1 MTRIHYIKKDN
12 LLLTKLITVSPN
24 LIVKAV
30 VYPDLHGEILD
41 VQGNTLD
48 YVIGK
53 STRQVKD
60 MLKKSLINIGLKIDG
75 EIRNK

>member
-1 MTRIHYIKKDN
+1 MTRIHYTKKNDLQVTELLN
-12 LLLTKLITVSPN
+12 LGPN

-30 VYPDLHGEILD
+30 IYPDLHGEVID

-48 YVIGK
+48 YVTGK
-53 STRQVKD
+53 SLRQVKD
-60 MLKKSLINIGLKIDG
+60 MLRKSLIDLGLRLEG